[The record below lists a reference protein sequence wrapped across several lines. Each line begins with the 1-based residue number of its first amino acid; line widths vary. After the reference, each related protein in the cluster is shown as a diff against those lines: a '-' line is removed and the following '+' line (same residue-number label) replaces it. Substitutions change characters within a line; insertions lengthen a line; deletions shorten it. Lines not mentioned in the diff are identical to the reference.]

1 MQMPMLKSNKTG
13 IYLDP
18 ILLDLDLP
26 IYQAPSLQYRIGS
39 AWPKGLNLG
48 QNKFTGVIPS
58 EIGQLKELLYL
69 NLSFNNLYGGIPQ
82 SICNLMNLQ
91 GLDLSNNHLTGAIPA
106 ALENLNFLSQF
117 NVSNNDLE
125 GPIPTS
131 GQLST
136 FQNSSFDGNPKL
148 CGPMLMHHCGS
159 VEAAPVSIIS
169 AKQCSNEVIF
179 AISFGVFFGVG
190 VLYDQLVLSR
200 YFG

>member
-58 EIGQLKELLYL
+58 EIGQLKALLYL

-169 AKQCSNEVIF
+169 LSHIRSRRLWNHLRYTGLQLPEV
-179 AISFGVFFGVG
+179 
-190 VLYDQLVLSR
+190 
-200 YFG
+200 